1 MISKFG
7 FIVLSISLSIMLV
20 ILPGCKKKDDSI
32 SGNWQG
38 TLTTDLSHQHEEYQV
53 WEEVIPHENAPDE
66 VIEHV
71 EHITWTFTNTITIE
85 FAFNIDSPLYEARI
99 SGTGTARQNAQF
111 TPPSQCGL
119 TALNAPG
126 FNVSVFGSI
135 GTDTFTLGFVPDSI
149 PVLNVSLTCQNV
161 LLTSPTYATAL
172 LGIISGIRTTVPAQN
187 GITSGG
193 SGTISAG
200 SGYSSMAYIYNLTLT
215 QR

>member
-7 FIVLSISLSIMLV
+7 LIVLSISLSLLLV
-20 ILPGCKKKDDSI
+20 SMPGCKKKDDSI

-38 TLTTDLSHQHEEYQV
+38 TLTIELSHQHEEYQV

-66 VIEHV
+66 TIEHI
-71 EHITWTFTNTITIE
+71 EHITWTFTDTVTIE
-85 FAFNIDSPLYEARI
+85 FAFNIDSPLYEARLDG
-99 SGTGTARQNAQF
+99 SGTARQDAQF
-111 TPPSQCGL
+111 TPPPQCSV

-126 FNVSVFGSI
+126 FNISVFGSI

-149 PVLNVSLTCQNV
+149 PVLDINLSCQHV

-172 LGIISGIRTTVPAQN
+172 LGILSGIRTTVPAQN
-187 GITSGG
+187 GVTSGG

-200 SGYSSMAYIYNLTLT
+200 SGYSSMAYIYNLTLS